1 MSTIQKLFSLRREAF
16 DNNEDNIMPKVSI
29 KSIDEVTKETLGAC
43 GVSAESVEV
52 ILETIHYAN
61 RCGIPTHGIGR
72 LPLYV
77 KKISAG
83 HFNPKDDVDTVM
95 DSDATAILDAHGSF
109 GQVAAKHAIDLALE
123 KAKKYGVA
131 VVGVRN
137 SNNFGTA
144 GYYGDY
150 AARRGMVA
158 FVFANASPA
167 IAPTGGNKTIF
178 GTNPLCYAFP
188 GSDINNPIVLD
199 MATTVVARG
208 KVRLAAKNGEKIPM
222 DWAIGPD
229 GKPTS
234 DPNEAL
240 KGSLLPIAGYKGY
253 GLSLFVDV
261 FAGMLTGSAFAG
273 SVKPLSNMEED
284 SNNGHLFVV
293 IDTKRFMSEEALNG
307 RVNYFYESVKACGE
321 EGVVMLPGE
330 PGYKKMVEQTEAVT
344 ISEKQFQEIN
354 EIAASVGAKARL
366 EEVDG

>member
-1 MSTIQKLFSLRREAF
+1 
-16 DNNEDNIMPKVSI
+16 MPKVSI
-29 KSIDEVTKETLGAC
+29 KSIDEVTKETLGNS
-43 GVSAESVEV
+43 GVSEKSIDT
-52 ILETIHYAN
+52 ILDTIHYAN

-77 KKISAG
+77 RKIKAG
-83 HFNPKDDVDTVM
+83 HFNPNDDVKTVL
-95 DSDATAILDAHGSF
+95 DSDAVAVLDANGSF

-123 KAKKYGVA
+123 KAEKYGVA
-131 VVGVRN
+131 AVGVRN

-150 AARRGMVA
+150 AARHGMAA
-158 FVFANASPA
+158 FVFANAAPA

-178 GTNPLCYAFP
+178 GTNPICYAFP
-188 GSDINNPIVLD
+188 GNDTNNPIVLD

-208 KVRLAAKNGEKIPM
+208 KVRLAAKNGEKIPL

-229 GKPTS
+229 GKPTD

-261 FAGMLTGSAFAG
+261 LAGMLTGSAFAG
-273 SVKPLSNMEED
+273 EVKPLSNMNAD

-293 IDTKRFMSEEALNG
+293 IDTKRFINCEELN
-307 RVNYFYESVKACGE
+307 RRIDLFCESVRSCGE
-321 EGVVMLPGE
+321 EGAVMLPGE
-330 PGYKKMVEQTEAVT
+330 PGYRKMAEQTDAVI
-344 ISEKQFQEIN
+344 ISEKQLEEIN
-354 EIAASVGAKARL
+354 EIAASTGAKARL
-366 EEVDG
+366 EEV

>member
-1 MSTIQKLFSLRREAF
+1 
-16 DNNEDNIMPKVSI
+16 MPKVSI

-43 GVSAESVEV
+43 GVSEESIGA
-52 ILETIHYAN
+52 ILDTIHYAN

-77 KKISAG
+77 KKIKAG
-83 HFNPKDDVDTVM
+83 YFNPSDDVKTII
-95 DSDATAILDAHGSF
+95 DSDAVAILDANGGF
-109 GQVAAKHAIDLALE
+109 GQVAAKHAIDSALE
-123 KAKKYGVA
+123 KAEKYGVA

-150 AARRGMVA
+150 AARHGMAA
-158 FVFANASPA
+158 FIFANAAPA

-222 DWAIGPD
+222 DWAVGPD
-229 GKPTS
+229 GKPTD

-261 FAGMLTGSAFAG
+261 FAGMLTGSAYAG
-273 SVKPLSNMEED
+273 KIKPLSNMKAD

-293 IDTKRFMSEEALNG
+293 IDTKRFMNTEELNK
-307 RVNYFYESVKACGE
+307 RVDYFYEAVKACGD
-321 EGVVMLPGE
+321 EGAVMLPGE
-330 PGYKKMVEQTEAVT
+330 PGYRKMAEQVNAVT
-344 ISEKQFQEIN
+344 ISAKQFEEVN

-366 EEVDG
+366 EEV

>member
-1 MSTIQKLFSLRREAF
+1 
-16 DNNEDNIMPKVSI
+16 MPKVSI
-29 KSIDEVTKETLGAC
+29 KNIDEVTRETLEAC
-43 GVSAESVEV
+43 NVSSESVEAV
-52 ILETIHYAN
+52 LDTIHYAN
-61 RCGIPTHGIGR
+61 RCGIPTHGVGR

-77 KKISAG
+77 KKIKAG
-83 HFNPKDDVDTVM
+83 HFNPKDDVKTVM
-95 DSDATAILDAHGSF
+95 DSDAVAILDANGGF

-123 KAKKYGVA
+123 KAQKYGVA

-150 AARRGMVA
+150 VARNSMVA
-158 FVFANASPA
+158 FVFANAAPA
-167 IAPTGGNKTIF
+167 IAPTGGNKSIF

-199 MATTVVARG
+199 MATTVAARG

-229 GKPTS
+229 GNPTD

-253 GLSLFVDV
+253 GLSLVVDV
-261 FAGMLTGSAFAG
+261 LAGMLAGSAYAG
-273 SVKPLSNMEED
+273 EVKPLSDMDAD

-293 IDTKRFMSEEALNG
+293 IDTKRFVSTEELNE
-307 RVNYFYESVKACGE
+307 RVNHFYQSVKLCGE
-321 EGVVMLPGE
+321 EGKVMLPGE
-330 PGYKKMVEQTEAVT
+330 PGYRKMAEQVDVVT
-344 ISEKQFQEIN
+344 ISDKQFEEIN
-354 EIAASVGAKARL
+354 EIAASVGTQARL
-366 EEVDG
+366 VRV